1 MRTLLLLA
9 VAAAGLAS
17 ACASTTST
25 PYQAASAK
33 NPYGYTEQQLENN
46 RMRLTFNGNSET
58 ELTTVKKY
66 VLFRAAET
74 TLQRGYDYF
83 VFVDR
88 GFESEAEYRVSGP
101 VRPRF
106 GGGEF
111 EQSGAS
117 YEAMADV
124 TMFKGAKP
132 SLLPNAYDAREVK
145 ANLEA
150 GILRPTIS

>member
-1 MRTLLLLA
+1 MRISLLLA
-9 VAAAGLAS
+9 AAAAGFAT
-17 ACASTTST
+17 ACASTPST

-74 TLQRGYDYF
+74 TLQRGFDYF

-88 GFESEAEYRVSGP
+88 GFETAAEYRVSGP

-106 GGGEF
+106 GGGEL

-124 TMFKGAKP
+124 TMFKGQKP
-132 SLLPNAYDAREVK
+132 KLLPNAYDAREV
-145 ANLEA
+145 ATNLEA
-150 GILRPTIS
+150 GIQRPTVS